1 MSRSTVKAPGQPSR
15 PFHHQHLDSQIFRA
29 NHSPHSQLG
38 PQVPCPPPLLPE
50 RGSGFSKEHV
60 FDLRKLK
67 PEAQILQL
75 GLDAQGL
82 SKT

>member
-38 PQVPCPPPLLPE
+38 PQVPCHPLFLQHVDQGFP
-50 RGSGFSKEHV
+50 RSMCLTSGSSSWRPRFCS
-60 FDLRKLK
+60 
-67 PEAQILQL
+67 
-75 GLDAQGL
+75 
-82 SKT
+82 